1 MFNQNIRK
9 YGIPMLSTCH
19 YEILETREPAE
30 EIIQIV
36 KSTGFS
42 YIGSRLS
49 SLPSSGRFSTDP
61 TPILGIQHPLL
72 PWVPGTCSVHMK
84 HSCL

>member
-1 MFNQNIRK
+1 
-9 YGIPMLSTCH
+9 MLSTCH
-19 YEILETREPAE
+19 YEILETREAAE

-61 TPILGIQHPLL
+61 NSYSGDPTPSSS
-72 PWVPGTCSVHMK
+72 VGTRNVFSAHETLMLIK
-84 HSCL
+84 EE